1 MSNLKLGSVVGVVAI
16 ICVLAGLVVGVS
28 FAPATSNV
36 GGLVHNIQEAFTEGA
51 TFGSTGQL
59 TISNT
64 GAISNSAAITATG
77 GITIGSG
84 TAIDLVKCATA
95 TWNPGSVGTSTLI
108 AAATSTDIALSGAVM
123 GDTCIASLSSAT
135 TSAAWVTC
143 DVTGTATTTV
153 KLVNISSSAVDYA
166 TGTARACIVSN

>member
-1 MSNLKLGSVVGVVAI
+1 MSNFKLGSVVGVVAI

-36 GGLVHNIQEAFTEGA
+36 GGLVHNIQEQFSEGA
-51 TFGSTGQL
+51 TFGSSGQF

-64 GAISNSAAITATG
+64 GAITNTAAITATG

-95 TWNPGSVGTSTLI
+95 TWNPGSIATSTL
-108 AAATSTDIALSGAVM
+108 AQATSTDIALSGAVL
-123 GDTCIASLSSAT
+123 GDICIASLSSS
-135 TSAAWVTC
+135 TSTAAQVTC
-143 DVTGTATTTV
+143 AITGTATSTIQ
-153 KLVNISSSAVDYA
+153 LVNIGETALDLAS
-166 TGTARACIVSN
+166 GTARVCAVSN